1 MNLAEG
7 TALVDALE
15 SSPAGD
21 LAVEVHGSKT
31 VRSGLRFR
39 SGREPGTPP
48 VVDPLSDR
56 QHFGRSEA
64 PEHATLNPLRWS
76 DRQFRSLLFRQLNR
90 ISSGYFAVQDADGI
104 FEFGAMNSSFPPV
117 KVQIHN
123 PAAYRR
129 LVLGGDLGFADSL
142 IAGDF
147 SADNLVALMRILVDN
162 TRTGDHRI
170 GKPSFARQLWGR
182 VGHWLRRNHRA
193 NSRRNIQAHYDLSN
207 EFFAKW
213 LDPTLSYSSG
223 VFPELAKS
231 TGPSGEEWR
240 SEASMETASLLK
252 LDRLC
257 QKLDLNAHDHLLEI
271 GCGWGGLAVHA
282 AKKYG
287 CRITGVTLSPAQL
300 EVAQQRVEA
309 AGLADLVTL
318 RLQDYRDI
326 EGQFDKLVSVEM
338 IEAVGH
344 QYQAEYFRQCCR
356 LLKPD
361 GRMVL
366 QGITIVDHRY
376 QDYLRQVDFIR
387 EYIFPGGCLI
397 STAGVLKSVA
407 EETDFRVI
415 HVEDIGLHYAET
427 LRRWRFEFHRQW
439 DDIADM
445 GFDER
450 FFRLWDYYLAYCEAG
465 FREGHVGTIQV
476 VLDRPKKLDPLSR
489 AIVLGTR

>member
-7 TALVDALE
+7 TALVDALD
-15 SSPAGD
+15 SPPVGD
-21 LAVEVHGSKT
+21 LAYKVQRPKS
-31 VRSGLRFR
+31 VRSGVKFR
-39 SGREPGTPP
+39 SGSGQVTSQDSEQ
-48 VVDPLSDR
+48 LSDR
-56 QHFGRSEA
+56 QTLGGSEA
-64 PEHATLNPLRWS
+64 SEHETFGALRWR
-76 DRQFRSLLFRQLNR
+76 DRQFRNLLFRQLNR
-90 ISSGYFAVQDADGI
+90 IKAGQFSVQDADGT
-104 FEFGAMNSSFPPV
+104 FEFGATDSLIPPV
-117 KVQIHN
+117 RVEIHN
-123 PAAYRR
+123 PSAYRR

-162 TRTGDHRI
+162 TRTGDRRI
-170 GKPSFARQLWGR
+170 GKPSFVRQLWGR

-193 NSRRNIQAHYDLSN
+193 NSRRNIEAHYDLSN

-223 VFPELAKS
+223 VFPELSKS
-231 TGPSGEEWR
+231 IGPSGEEWR
-240 SEASMETASLLK
+240 SEASMESASLLK

-257 QKLDLNAHDHLLEI
+257 QKLDLNSSDHLLEV
-271 GCGWGGLAVHA
+271 GCGWGGLAVYA

-326 EGQFDKLVSVEM
+326 QGQFDKLVSVEM

-344 QYQAEYFRQCCR
+344 QFQDEYFRQCCR
-356 LLKPD
+356 LLKSD

-376 QDYLRQVDFIR
+376 QDYLKQVDFIR
-387 EYIFPGGCLI
+387 EYVFPGGCLI
-397 STAGVLKSVA
+397 STSGVLKSVA
-407 EETDFRVI
+407 QETDFRVI
-415 HVEDIGLHYAET
+415 HIEDIGFHYAET
-427 LRRWRFEFHRQW
+427 LRRWRTEFHRHW

-445 GFDER
+445 GFDAR

-465 FREGHVGTIQV
+465 FAEGHVGTIQV
-476 VLDRPKKLDPLSR
+476 VLDRPKKLVPLSLGV
-489 AIVLGTR
+489 APGTR